1 MFEVQLVFHSVTLAK
16 KINPPEFPQT
26 RDEFPEEKGLHLV
39 VPDAPP
45 LPKDFVSPTVH
56 TPRRAAPKIE
66 QSLESPKYKVEEPI
80 TVGPK
85 RLPDSPF
92 PKPVS
97 PTPYRRPGTPYRKVD
112 PPGTEE
118 LVTET
123 LGAEFL
129 DKGEDSFEVDP
140 ERKKTLIEE
149 PRTPKRNISDTPEG
163 ITKRK
168 LAPVVLPFT
177 DKGAKSKIESKA
189 IVRLKKID
197 AKVDIEKRPSID
209 PKKLLEK
216 FKHKGAETKK
226 PEGIPGRKAPE
237 ITGKKLEV
245 TKKLGEKS
253 VKAAEV
259 APPAPILRS
268 PVKTPPVSP
277 VRTSS
282 PSWSPSSSVPS
293 SPVSPIVVGPVAM
306 GTVEEIKN
314 ALIESNRVAA
324 MPIPQFY
331 GKKGE
336 KPEDHIM
343 KVEDYFQNYNIRDE
357 AQKCNRFRDTCCGK
371 ARTWLSTLT
380 EYPTIFDPEAA
391 PDEAAKAKTMKSM
404 FLARWQLKG
413 RTPQTLYMEWQNL
426 KFDPVKDDIEDFC
439 NDVKNLANRLGYPED
454 AQVMAIKATL
464 PPVLVTQVINI
475 KTFKEIRDALITL
488 VENPV
493 IKRVL
498 LTEGTGEKGLA
509 PFSQMQWQPEN
520 DVGMHDPE
528 TRQPREEGARRT
540 PKSLGK
546 IINKIDNLE
555 LKMRK
560 MTLSEDKPRE
570 PPYKPQVAP
579 PRRRG
584 GTRFRGSN
592 RNPKSTLTTSSR
604 GSSGFKR
611 NNGRPQNSFQNSSRG
626 RFSERGRFQR
636 NGSSFRGRGRFDK
649 SPNVSRPRV
658 ASKTVSRDATRCYY
672 CKEPGHISRFCDRRE
687 EDERRLKRG
696 SNMMASDSQF
706 EIDEGYEN
714 YDGESMEYLNN

>member
-1 MFEVQLVFHSVTLAK
+1 M
-16 KINPPEFPQT
+16 
-26 RDEFPEEKGLHLV
+26 V

-45 LPKDFVSPTVH
+45 LPKDFSTSPTVH
-56 TPRRAAPKIE
+56 TPKRAAHKIE
-66 QSLESPKYKVEEPI
+66 QGIGLDSSKDRTTGYKAETPI

-85 RLPDSPF
+85 RLLDSPF
-92 PKPVS
+92 PKRSS

-112 PPGTEE
+112 PSGTEE
-118 LVTET
+118 SPET
-123 LGAEFL
+123 LGAENL
-129 DKGEDSFEVDP
+129 AKPDNSFEIDS
-140 ERKKTLIEE
+140 ESQKTLTQD
-149 PRTPKRNISDTPEG
+149 PKTPKVERSISGMPEG

-168 LAPVVLPFT
+168 VAPTILPFS

-197 AKVDIEKRPSID
+197 AKVDIEKRPLGESKTLREKVLETKVEE
-209 PKKLLEK
+209 KKKPTENPEK
-216 FKHKGAETKK
+216 GPIKNPEESTKK
-226 PEGIPGRKAPE
+226 PHE
-237 ITGKKLEV
+237 KLIKEAV
-245 TKKLGEKS
+245 
-253 VKAAEV
+253 V
-259 APPAPILRS
+259 APPAPTVRS
-268 PVKTPPVSP
+268 PVRAPSPISP

-282 PSWSPSSSVPS
+282 SSWSPPSSVPS
-293 SPVSPIVVGPVAM
+293 SPVSPVVVGPVAM

-426 KFDPVKDDIEDFC
+426 KFDPAKDDIEDFC

-464 PPVLVTQVINI
+464 PPVLVTQVINV
-475 KTFKEIRDALITL
+475 KTFKEIRDTLITL

-520 DVGMHDPE
+520 DVGMSDAE
-528 TRQPREEGARRT
+528 TRQIREEGRKT

-546 IINKIDNLE
+546 IINKIDSLE
-555 LKMRK
+555 MKMRK
-560 MTLSEDKPRE
+560 MSISDEKGKE

-584 GTRFRGSN
+584 GGKFRGSG
-592 RNPKSTLTTSSR
+592 RNPKPALTTSSR
-604 GSSGFKR
+604 GPSGFRR
-611 NNGRPQNSFQNSSRG
+611 NNGRPQGNFQSNSSRG
-626 RFSERGRFQR
+626 SFRGRFQR
-636 NGSSFRGRGRFDK
+636 NGFRGRGRFDK

-658 ASKTVSRDATRCYY
+658 ASRTVSRDSTRCFY

-696 SNMMASDSQF
+696 SNNMMANIDSQF
-706 EIDEGYEN
+706 ETDEGYEN
-714 YDGESMEYLNN
+714 YDDLYDEQMEYLNN